1 MMPHIVSYLSACSCS
16 IECMR
21 VYVFDGYAGMLKN
34 IIDQLNFKQILF
46 YI

>member
-1 MMPHIVSYLSACSCS
+1 
-16 IECMR
+16 MR

-46 YI
+46 YIWFVIESVPHMLSFIN